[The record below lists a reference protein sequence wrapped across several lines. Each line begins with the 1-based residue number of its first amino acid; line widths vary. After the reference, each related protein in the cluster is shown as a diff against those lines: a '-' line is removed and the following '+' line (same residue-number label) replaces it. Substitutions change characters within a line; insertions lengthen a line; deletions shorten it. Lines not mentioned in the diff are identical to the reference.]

1 MRSICRPN
9 SASRVADRRHALAAC
24 LALVAAWPALA
35 ARASAPGGAASAPA
49 RAVVIENMQF
59 APATLEVRRGER
71 IVWTNQDLVP
81 HTVTARDGSF
91 DSHAIAPGAS
101 WSLVAGK
108 TGAVDY
114 ACLYHPAMVAHLVVR

>member
-1 MRSICRPN
+1 MRSTCRP
-9 SASRVADRRHALAAC
+9 SWASRVADRRHALAAC
-24 LALVAAWPALA
+24 LALAAAWPALA
-35 ARASAPGGAASAPA
+35 ARASAPAGAASASA
-49 RAVVIENMQF
+49 RSVVIENMQF
-59 APATLEVRRGER
+59 APATLQVRRGER

-101 WSLVAGK
+101 WSLVASK